1 LGKNR
6 NLVVF
11 NGRIIPETDAVVN
24 IMSPTAQFGLNVFE
38 GLRGYWNENTKKL
51 YIFRFSDHISRLFES
66 CKIIGIETDYSM
78 SEIWQLLVELLKQ
91 NNYTGD
97 VALRVII
104 YVDGKGSWS
113 SLNKGELCISP
124 IVKPRKEPHNL
135 QGHTACISS
144 WQRIS
149 DRSMPPRVKT
159 GANYV
164 SGRYSQLEAQRSG
177 YDVPILLNAEGL
189 VAEGPGACLFMI
201 RKGKLVTPTV
211 NSILESLTRDTLM
224 QLGAVD
230 GLVAV
235 ERPVER
241 TELYVADEVFLCGS
255 SAEIMPILSIDG
267 VTIGNGRVGPTTL
280 KLLEIYNNVA
290 SHIDS
295 SCRFSSWVTEV

>member
-1 LGKNR
+1 
-6 NLVVF
+6 
-11 NGRIIPETDAVVN
+11 
-24 IMSPTAQFGLNVFE
+24 MSPTAQFGLNVFE
-38 GLRGYWNENTKKL
+38 GIRGYWNQNTKRL
-51 YIFRFSDHISRLFES
+51 YIFRFSDHVTRLFES
-66 CKIIGIETDYSM
+66 CKIIGIETDYSK
-78 SEIWQLLVELLKQ
+78 SEIWQLLVELLERCS
-91 NNYTGD
+91 YTGD
-97 VALRVII
+97 IALRVII
-104 YVDGKGSWS
+104 YVDGEGSWS

-124 IVKPRKEPHNL
+124 IEKPRKESHSL
-135 QGHTACISS
+135 QGHSACISS

-201 RKGKLVTPTV
+201 RGGKLVTPTL

-224 QLGAVD
+224 QIADFCGYVT
-230 GLVAV
+230 V
-235 ERPVER
+235 ERPIER
-241 TELYVADEVFLCGS
+241 TELFVADEVFLCGS

-267 VTIGNGRVGPTTL
+267 VTVGDGRVGQTTL

-290 SHIDS
+290 GHIDS
-295 SCRFSSWVTEV
+295 NCPFSSWVTEV